1 MSSEPASTPRSMA
14 GMRLAHAPGE
24 SPDAI
29 TRFDYQGTT
38 VRAAA
43 VDGAAWFVAAD
54 VAKALGYRM
63 ASDMTRL
70 LDEDERGTHHLRTP
84 GGKQTMAVISEAG
97 LYRVVLQRQAGY
109 VGDPAARDSVK
120 DFQRWVTHEVLPSI
134 RARGGYL
141 TPAAAKRA
149 LSDPDFIISLATSLK
164 EERAARARAEEQ
176 IEADRPHTSLGRAV
190 AVSEGDCLVKAVSDV
205 LTQNGLPMSQNQLFE
220 WMRAHEWLCKG
231 AGDMRNRPTKR
242 ALDRGWLR
250 TSERVVRMPSG
261 ETRQVWT
268 PRVTGAG
275 QAELVTGFITG
286 KYSLEEK

>member
-1 MSSEPASTPRSMA
+1 MTSDPASTP
-14 GMRLAHAPGE
+14 GLAHASSE
-24 SPDAI
+24 SRDAI
-29 TRFDYQGTT
+29 IRFDYQGATIRTAT
-38 VRAAA
+38 VN
-43 VDGAAWFVAAD
+43 GAAWFVASD

-70 LDEDERGTHHLRTP
+70 LDEDEKGTHQLRTP
-84 GGKQTMAVISEAG
+84 GGMQAMAVISEAG

-109 VGDPAARDSVK
+109 VNDPEARAGVK

-141 TPAAAKRA
+141 TPQAVERA
-149 LSDPDFIISLATSLK
+149 LSDPDFIIGLATSLK
-164 EERAARARAEEQ
+164 EERAARARAEQQ

-190 AVSEGDCLVKAVSDV
+190 AVAEGDCLVKAVADV
-205 LTQNGLPMSQNQLFE
+205 LTQNGIPMSQNQLFA
-220 WMRAHEWLCKG
+220 WMRAHEWLCRG
-231 AGDMRNRPTKR
+231 TGDMRNRPTKR

-261 ETRQVWT
+261 EERPVWT

-286 KYSLEEK
+286 KYSLKEES